1 MLYISTEE
9 LAMRLDSIDKNLLN
23 VLQDELPLVS
33 RPFEELGKGLGISEE
48 DVISRVKRLLE
59 EGVIRRIG
67 PIIDIKKLGGVS
79 TLVAM
84 SVPSERVDE
93 TAAMINEYPEVTH
106 NYLRSHRYNVWF
118 TISASSKERLEEI
131 LGEIKKLG
139 YELID
144 LPATKMF
151 KIRVKFDMK

>member
-33 RPFEELGKGLGISEE
+33 RPFWELGKGLGISEE
-48 DVISRVKRLLE
+48 EVISCVKRLLE

-93 TAAMINEYPEVTH
+93 TAATINEYPEVTH

-118 TISASSKERLEEI
+118 TISAPSKERLEEI

>member
-151 KIRVKFDMK
+151 KIRVKFGMK

>member
-9 LAMRLDSIDKNLLN
+9 FAMRLDTLDKSLLN
-23 VLQDELPLVS
+23 ILQDELPLVS
-33 RPFEELGKGLGISEE
+33 QPFEELGKRLGISEE

-84 SVPSERVDE
+84 SVPSERING
-93 TAAMINEYPEVTH
+93 TAAIINEYPEVTH

-118 TISASSKERLEEI
+118 VISARSKERLEEI
-131 LGEIKKLG
+131 LAEIKKLG
-139 YELID
+139 YETID

>member
-1 MLYISTEE
+1 
-9 LAMRLDSIDKNLLN
+9 MRLDTLDKSLLN
-23 VLQDELPLVS
+23 MLQDELPLLS
-33 RPFEELGKGLGISEE
+33 QPFEELGNRIGISEE

-67 PIIDIKKLGGVS
+67 PIIDIKKLGGAS

-84 SVPSERVDE
+84 SVPSKRING
-93 TAAMINEYPEVTH
+93 TAAIINEYPEVTH

-118 TISASSKERLEEI
+118 IISARSKDRLEEI
-131 LGEIKKLG
+131 LEEIKKLG
-139 YELID
+139 YEIID

>member
-1 MLYISTEE
+1 
-9 LAMRLDSIDKNLLN
+9 MRLDSIDKNLLN